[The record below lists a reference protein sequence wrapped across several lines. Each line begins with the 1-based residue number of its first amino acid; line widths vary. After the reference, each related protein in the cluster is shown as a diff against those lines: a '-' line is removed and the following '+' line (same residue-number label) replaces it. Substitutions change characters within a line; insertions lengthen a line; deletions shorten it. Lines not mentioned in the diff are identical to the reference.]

1 MLDRIRDRASAD
13 PDALALSDDS
23 AALTW
28 QTVATSLERLTG
40 ALRAVAP
47 SPDDRIAIVGE
58 NRVETLLAHV
68 AAIGAGIG
76 AVAVSRQLTARE
88 MADQFAD
95 AGCAAVI
102 TGPAGFEAAA
112 GAAATGSLTTVI
124 THSIDDPVRLPAAVA
139 HLEWQNLVA
148 TPVDPPTDLSE
159 RPARPPLVYTSG
171 TTGRARGT
179 EVRWLPGPAPDAAA
193 FQTAVAARSGYP
205 AGPHLVV
212 GPLQHNG
219 PLTSIRHLLSGEPV
233 VILGRFDAERIL
245 DLIGTHRVASTLM
258 VPTHFQRLLALPS
271 ETRSSY
277 DVGSLRYVAHT
288 GSACPAEVKR
298 AMIDWFG
305 PVLIESYGGSE
316 IGTVC
321 KIDSHEWLA
330 HPSSVGRVI
339 DPFEVVVVGSDGEVL
354 GPGETGVLGFRT
366 PAGREITYHGDPEK
380 TARAYILP
388 GVATLGDVGHV
399 DEDGFVYI
407 TDRVADMVVSGGV
420 NLYPAESEQVLRGH
434 PDVTEVAVIG
444 VPDADLGE
452 ALLALVVPTA
462 GTEPDVEAI
471 RTFARESMASY
482 KCPKHYVVVH
492 DLARNAMGKLDKK
505 ALRRPY
511 WDSDRTITG

>member
-1 MLDRIRDRASAD
+1 MLDRIRDRAATD
-13 PDALALSDDS
+13 PAGLALADDS
-23 AALTW
+23 NCLTW
-28 QTVATSLERLTG
+28 QYTAETLGRLASALRTVAPG
-40 ALRAVAP
+40 
-47 SPDDRIAIVGE
+47 PDDRIAIIGE

-68 AAIGAGIG
+68 AAIGAGVG
-76 AVAVSRQLTARE
+76 TVAVSRQLTAGE
-88 MADQFAD
+88 MADQFND
-95 AGCAAVI
+95 AACVAVV
-102 TGPAGFEAAA
+102 TGPSGFDAAAEAAA
-112 GAAATGSLTTVI
+112 GAATTVI
-124 THSIDDPVRLPAAVA
+124 THNVDAPVRLPQSVA
-139 HLEWQNLVA
+139 HLDWQDLIS
-148 TPVDPPTDLSE
+148 TPAALPTDLAE

-179 EVRWLPGPAPDAAA
+179 EVRWLPGSAPNAAA
-193 FQTAVAARSGYP
+193 FQQAVAARSGYP

-233 VILGRFDAERIL
+233 VVLGRFDAERIL
-245 DLIGTHRVASTLM
+245 DLISTHSVASTLM
-258 VPTHFQRLLALPS
+258 VPTHFQRLLALPA
-271 ETRSSY
+271 ETRLSY
-277 DVGSLRYVAHT
+277 EVGSLRYVAHT

-330 HPSSVGRVI
+330 HPSSVGRVV

-366 PAGREITYHGDPEK
+366 PPGREVVYHGDPEK
-380 TARAYILP
+380 TAKAYILP

-399 DEDGFVYI
+399 DEDGFVFI

-434 PDVTEVAVIG
+434 PDVAEVAVIG
-444 VPDADLGE
+444 IPDADLGE
-452 ALLALVVPTA
+452 ALLALIVPRA
-462 GTEPDVEAI
+462 GTAPDVEAI
-471 RTFARESMASY
+471 RVFARESMASY
-482 KCPKHYVVVH
+482 KCPKNYVVVD
-492 DLARNAMGKLDKK
+492 DLQRNAMGKLDKK

-511 WDSDRTITG
+511 WDSDRTIAG